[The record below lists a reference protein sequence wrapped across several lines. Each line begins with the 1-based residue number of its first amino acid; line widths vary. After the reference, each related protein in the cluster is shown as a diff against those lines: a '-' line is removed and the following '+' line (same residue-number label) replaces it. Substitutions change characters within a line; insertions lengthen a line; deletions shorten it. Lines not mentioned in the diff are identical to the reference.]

1 MQQGP
6 RVVLDENADEPF
18 HGTGLIAR
26 CSITGTRRALSS
38 AIYSADNPGMEKSTC
53 MVPHCQERP
62 MLSFRWYSIL
72 GP

>member
-1 MQQGP
+1 MNRSIDP
-6 RVVLDENADEPF
+6 
-18 HGTGLIAR
+18 TMAR
-26 CSITGTRRALSS
+26 CSITGTRRALSWATLLRAEQS
-38 AIYSADNPGMEKSTC
+38 GMEKSIC